1 MADFIKI
8 NGIYVPTP
16 ASFDWQMSDLDA
28 SAERSAS
35 GHLIRERIRSGVRK
49 ITFSW
54 NVLKDMQ
61 KFYDFISTLESLPAE
76 FEMEYPDAN
85 GKLVKKIMYRADVTA
100 NMYKYTDNKGH
111 WKDLKTS
118 FIEI

>member
-28 SAERSAS
+28 SSERSAA
-35 GHLIRERIRSGVRK
+35 GLLIREPVRRGVRK
-49 ITFSW
+49 ISFNW

-61 KFYDFISTLESLPAE
+61 KFYDFINMLDNLPAE
-76 FEMEYPDAN
+76 FELEYPDAN
-85 GKLVKKIMYRADVTA
+85 GNLVTKIMYRGDVTA
-100 NMYKYTDNKGH
+100 NMYKYANNKGH
-111 WKDLKTS
+111 WKGLRTS

>member
-1 MADFIKI
+1 MYI
-8 NGIYVPTP
+8 PTP

-54 NVLKDMQ
+54 GSLPDMQ
-61 KFYDFISTLESLPAE
+61 AFYDFISTLENLPAQ

-85 GKLVKKIMYRADVTA
+85 GNLVTKTMYRADVTA
-100 NMYKYTDNKGH
+100 NMYKYTNNKSY

>member
-8 NGIYVPTP
+8 NGLYVPTP
-16 ASFDWQMSDLDA
+16 ASFDWQMADLDA

-35 GHLIRERIRSGVRK
+35 GRLIRDRVRSGVRK

-54 NVLKDMQ
+54 GILDDMQ
-61 KFYDFISTLESLPAE
+61 KFYDFISMLDELPSE
-76 FEMEYPDAN
+76 FELEFPDAN
-85 GKLVKKIMYRADVTA
+85 GKLVTKTMYRGDVNA
-100 NMYKYTDNKGH
+100 SMFRYKDNKSH

>member
-28 SAERSAS
+28 SSERSIS
-35 GHLIRERIRSGVRK
+35 GYLIRDRIRRGVRK

-54 NVLKDMQ
+54 NVLTDMQ
-61 KFYDFISTLESLPAE
+61 KFYDFIDMLDNLPAE

-85 GKLVKKIMYRADVTA
+85 GQLVTKIMYRADVSA
-100 NMYKYTDNKGH
+100 NMFRFTDNKGH

>member
-1 MADFIKI
+1 MADFIKV
-8 NGIYVPTP
+8 NGVYIPTP

-35 GHLIRERIRSGVRK
+35 GFLIRERIRSGVRK

-54 NVLKDMQ
+54 GSLPDMQ
-61 KFYDFISTLESLPAE
+61 KFYDFVKTMEELPE
-76 FEMEYPDAN
+76 TFEMQYPDAT
-85 GKLVKKIMYRADVTA
+85 GELVTKTMYRADVTA
-100 NMYKYTDNKGH
+100 NMYKYAGNKSY

-118 FIEI
+118 FIEV